1 LPTNPSC
8 NTSAV
13 AQFSRAMRRWRLL
26 RILGVS
32 LGLAWLAVLGAF
44 AYASANLRPAPSTI
58 VATAA
63 LAVIAGA
70 CFLYAWRDPGA

>member
-1 LPTNPSC
+1 M
-8 NTSAV
+8 
-13 AQFSRAMRRWRLL
+13 AQFSRAMRRWHLL
-26 RILGVS
+26 RILSVP

-44 AYASANLRPAPSTI
+44 AYASANSRPAPSTI
-58 VATAA
+58 VAAAA